1 MSQISHKNSEM
12 PCQAEDHRHERKFLV
27 SGLEQALVE
36 LALKTNPLCFR
47 ESYNPRFVNSLYLD
61 SRYFNSFREN
71 IEGYLDREKVRLRW
85 YGELNSQTNSVVL
98 EFKYKRGLV
107 VFKER
112 FPLKD
117 IFLESRIN
125 RRDLLEAIR
134 ANDLPKVCRDKV
146 SVTGPVLICRY
157 KRKYFETVGLP
168 FRATVDV
175 GMCYIGFLG
184 QSLNFGSQIV
194 DRQSVILEL
203 KYPPTYESLAK
214 EITEAF
220 PFRVTKSSKYVMGL
234 QSLFGCAE

>member
-1 MSQISHKNSEM
+1 MLQNFQKNSVM
-12 PCQAEDHRHERKFLV
+12 PSQAEDHRHERKFLV
-27 SGLEQALVE
+27 LGLEQALVE

-61 SRYFNSFREN
+61 TRYFSSFREN
-71 IEGYLDREKVRLRW
+71 IEGYSDREKVRLRW
-85 YGELNSQTNSVVL
+85 YGELNSQNNSAVL

-117 IFLESRIN
+117 VFLRSGIY
-125 RRDLLEAIR
+125 RRNLLEEIR
-134 ANDLPKVCRDKV
+134 ANNLPKASWDKV
-146 SVTGPVLICRY
+146 SVTDPVLICRY

-184 QSLNFGSQIV
+184 QSLNLELQIV

-203 KYPPTYESLAK
+203 KYPPKYEYLAK

-234 QSLFGCAE
+234 QSLFGCTE